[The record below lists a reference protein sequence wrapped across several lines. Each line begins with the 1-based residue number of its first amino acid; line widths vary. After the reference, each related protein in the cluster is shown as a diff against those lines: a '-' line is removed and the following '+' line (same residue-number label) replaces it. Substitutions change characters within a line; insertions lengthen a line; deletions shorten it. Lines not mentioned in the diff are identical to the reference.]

1 MRVFSTDC
9 CLSGQC
15 AFRET
20 IEAILTA
27 RVLSDD
33 KDRRAAEARAEEKLR
48 ACARLMDEQQA
59 QSAPEGSCL

>member
-1 MRVFSTDC
+1 MGDMVTQGECQQTR
-9 CLSGQC
+9 
-15 AFRET
+15 
-20 IEAILTA
+20 LTA

-59 QSAPEGSCL
+59 QSAPEGSIL